1 MLFSP
6 LVLLALGL
14 YASRANCNYV
24 QTRPCENTVSNSG
37 THYSLSAFYQP
48 EGHGDNIL
56 RLEVIEEGADIACD
70 AASANSTT
78 FLALHSLGHHWKAE
92 DQGPATCRT
101 WSSRMGTREESLVY
115 PITSNLGPVS
125 ALSTFDFRLELESNV
140 SPGARA
146 CLQGEFTPAMADTT
160 SKALTWV
167 PRALLILMLLVG
179 VFRGIDERSVHMN
192 GPASHASTDLSL
204 PGVGDFLGYLQF
216 VFLSGSLSLHYPGF
230 FQPVASKLNLFSLFL
245 RGPFNHGV
253 VYQSAADGI
262 YSING
267 TFGGTTGLE
276 HMHQIVGAP
285 KTADTWLNMVVAI
298 LVVSCAAAL
307 FLELVSSCMRCF
319 RDRSPTRS
327 HPGSIGIV
335 PRLLAVLRLVLS
347 YFTLPL
353 SALSFYQ
360 LSAAEFLPAYNT
372 ASATLLI
379 ISTILA
385 FVWLFRRMPPQRAGL
400 LIFDTP
406 KWYQQQYG
414 HVAQSGD
421 PRAEKMFVTTI
432 VVMTF
437 VRGAAIGGL
446 QISGPVQLSI
456 LAASELFFLILIRW
470 LRIYPIFSMGT
481 FAPAVRLAATLL
493 MIFFVRGASSLSA
506 RSAVGYAIIS
516 LHALMVVLGFI
527 VPAIYNFSKICF
539 RMFQDRVS
547 FAAG

>member
-1 MLFSP
+1 
-6 LVLLALGL
+6 
-14 YASRANCNYV
+14 
-24 QTRPCENTVSNSG
+24 
-37 THYSLSAFYQP
+37 
-48 EGHGDNIL
+48 
-56 RLEVIEEGADIACD
+56 
-70 AASANSTT
+70 
-78 FLALHSLGHHWKAE
+78 
-92 DQGPATCRT
+92 
-101 WSSRMGTREESLVY
+101 MGTREESLVY

-140 SPGARA
+140 SPGARV

-167 PRALLILMLLVG
+167 TRALLI
-179 VFRGIDERSVHMN
+179 SV
-192 GPASHASTDLSL
+192 
-204 PGVGDFLGYLQF
+204 V
-216 VFLSGSLSLHYPGF
+216 
-230 FQPVASKLNLFSLFL
+230 
-245 RGPFNHGV
+245 
-253 VYQSAADGI
+253 DGI

-307 FLELVSSCMRCF
+307 FLEL
-319 RDRSPTRS
+319 
-327 HPGSIGIV
+327 
-335 PRLLAVLRLVLS
+335 
-347 YFTLPL
+347 
-353 SALSFYQ
+353 

-414 HVAQSGD
+414 HTAQPGD

-493 MIFFVRGASSLSA
+493 MIIFVRGASSLSA

-527 VPAIYNFSKICF
+527 VPAIYQLSKICF
-539 RMFQDRVS
+539 RMFQDRRLAREYCATGSAGAAPIVPLSVLPQRSDRRDDRKTETSSLSQNILSPSNSQNNSEGTRPKQHEYQGLKTSDSVS
-547 FAAG
+547 DYIISSVGERQYRRQPFVLSWR